1 MSKNTV
7 IILVVLG
14 CILLAF
20 GNVTLWATIDVFNPG
35 RFGQR
40 VAEGLQSDAASE
52 ALADATIVR
61 IMEYYPELP
70 RLVKGPAKEVVTW
83 LLQRPAFTPV
93 FRKSAS
99 VAWVIM
105 TTSAQDVI
113 GLDISNVGDY
123 VVVVVT
129 GLNAEA
135 GAATQVALEAAYDR
149 GPLTIYESGHF
160 PKLRGLS
167 NTVPWIWPFAILA
180 AIGLFVVAYL
190 KAKAQKSALMTIGTG
205 ILITSILVLMLIPA
219 LRAPVQNSITNYT
232 AQVVVREV
240 LTTLMRGL
248 VIQCIVLGL
257 IGVVLIV
264 ASQYIHK
271 KDKKA

>member
-1 MSKNTV
+1 MSKNKV

-20 GNVTLWATIDVFNPG
+20 GNVSLWATRDVFNPE

-52 ALADATIVR
+52 VMADATIAR

-70 RLVKGPAKEVVTW
+70 RLVRGPAKDVVTW

-93 FRKSAS
+93 FRKTAS

-113 GLDISNVGDY
+113 GLDLSNVGDY

-129 GLNAEA
+129 SLNAEA
-135 GAATQVALEAAYDR
+135 GAVTQVAMEAVYES
-149 GPLTIYESGHF
+149 GPLIIYESGHF

-180 AIGLFVVAYL
+180 AIGLLVVAYL
-190 KAKAQKSALMTIGTG
+190 KAKEQKSSLMTIGTG

-219 LRAPVQNSITNYT
+219 LRAPVQNSISNYT
-232 AQVVVREV
+232 TQVVVREV
-240 LTTLMRGL
+240 LTTLMQGL
-248 VIQCIVLGL
+248 VIQSIVLGL
-257 IGVVLIV
+257 IGVILMV
-264 ASQYIHK
+264 ASQYFRK

>member
-1 MSKNTV
+1 MSKNKV
-7 IILVVLG
+7 ILLVVLG
-14 CILLAF
+14 CILLVF
-20 GNVTLWATIDVFNPG
+20 GNVSLWAARDVFNPE

-52 ALADATIVR
+52 VMADATIAR

-70 RLVKGPAKEVVTW
+70 RLVRGPAKDVVTW
-83 LLQRPAFTPV
+83 FLQRPAFTPV
-93 FRKSAS
+93 FRKTVS
-99 VAWVIM
+99 VAWLIM

-113 GLDISNVGDY
+113 GLDLSNVGDY

-129 GLNAEA
+129 SLNAEA
-135 GAATQVALEAAYDR
+135 GAETQVAMEAVYES
-149 GPLTIYESGHF
+149 GPLIIYESGHF

-180 AIGLFVVAYL
+180 AIGLLVVAYL
-190 KAKAQKSALMTIGTG
+190 KAKEQKSSLMTIGTG

-219 LRAPVQNSITNYT
+219 LRAPVQNSISNYT
-232 AQVVVREV
+232 TQVVVREV
-240 LTTLMRGL
+240 LTTLMQGL
-248 VIQCIVLGL
+248 VIQSIVLGL
-257 IGVVLIV
+257 IGVILMV
-264 ASQYIHK
+264 ASQYFRK

>member
-1 MSKNTV
+1 MSKNKV

-20 GNVTLWATIDVFNPG
+20 GNVSLWATRDVFNPE

-52 ALADATIVR
+52 VMADATIAR

-70 RLVKGPAKEVVTW
+70 RLVRGPAKDVVTW

-93 FRKSAS
+93 FRKTAS

-113 GLDISNVGDY
+113 GLDLSNVGDY
-123 VVVVVT
+123 VEVVVT
-129 GLNAEA
+129 SLNAEA
-135 GAATQVALEAAYDR
+135 GAVTQVAMEAVYES
-149 GPLTIYESGHF
+149 GPLIIYESGHF

-180 AIGLFVVAYL
+180 AIGLLVVAYL
-190 KAKAQKSALMTIGTG
+190 KAKEQKSSLMTIGTG

-219 LRAPVQNSITNYT
+219 LRAPVQNSISNYT
-232 AQVVVREV
+232 TQVVVREV
-240 LTTLMRGL
+240 LTTLMQGL
-248 VIQCIVLGL
+248 VIQSIVLGL
-257 IGVVLIV
+257 IGVILMV
-264 ASQYIHK
+264 ASQYFRK

>member
-1 MSKNTV
+1 MSKNKV
-7 IILVVLG
+7 ILLVVLG
-14 CILLAF
+14 CILLVF
-20 GNVTLWATIDVFNPG
+20 GNVSLWAARDVFNPE

-52 ALADATIVR
+52 VMADATIAR

-70 RLVKGPAKEVVTW
+70 RLVRGPAKDVVTW

-93 FRKSAS
+93 FRKTVS
-99 VAWVIM
+99 VAWLIM

-113 GLDISNVGDY
+113 GLDLSNVGDY

-129 GLNAEA
+129 SLNAEA
-135 GAATQVALEAAYDR
+135 GAVTQVAMEAVYES
-149 GPLTIYESGHF
+149 GPLIIYESGHF

-180 AIGLFVVAYL
+180 SIGLLVVAYL
-190 KAKAQKSALMTIGTG
+190 KAKEQKSSLMTIGTG

-219 LRAPVQNSITNYT
+219 LRAPVQNSISNYT
-232 AQVVVREV
+232 TQVVVREV
-240 LTTLMRGL
+240 LTTLMQGL
-248 VIQCIVLGL
+248 VIQSIVLGL
-257 IGVVLIV
+257 IGVILMV
-264 ASQYIHK
+264 ASQYFRK